1 MIRNYLKTAFRT
13 LIRHR
18 VFSLINAFGLSI
30 SMAICLIIIM
40 MVGDQMKMDRH
51 LTNAE
56 NIYRINTQ
64 RLHESGPMNMLAT
77 SPLPIGK
84 ELFENYTGIENYTRI
99 RRGFGN
105 SWVEFDNDHTIPLGG
120 FYVDQSFLKMFDLEF
135 ESGNRDLAL
144 IEPNSVVLTSK
155 AAKKLFGNN
164 DAMGQ
169 VIDMGEI
176 GEYKVTGVL
185 KETET
190 KSHVV
195 YEALASMSSTEL
207 LEKDSIISNSNEN
220 WESTTAGWIYVELS
234 PDKSK
239 SELLANLSSIDEKHY
254 GDKELVDY
262 RFLLQNI
269 LDINPGPLLGNQI
282 GPGLPMIFVYF
293 LGGLALIVMISA
305 CFNYTNLSIAKSI
318 NRAKEVGV
326 RKVAG
331 AMRNQIFTQFI
342 LESVLISIISLLLA
356 YGLVVIIEPAFH
368 NLKLASL
375 LKWEL
380 SFSFNVIA
388 FSILFAILV
397 GLIAGI
403 VPSLI
408 LSAFQPIKVLKDF
421 GSMKLLSKMGLRKV
435 LLTGQLTL
443 SLFFIIS
450 VLLLRNQLDLMVS
463 SDKGFN
469 TENIFN
475 VPLVNTDGR
484 QLKNEL
490 VSQGAIENSTLAS
503 HIPAAGMTRGEHF
516 MKTIGD
522 ERVEVNYYSVDEDYI
537 DLMGLEL
544 LAGRN
549 FSPKANENVEHE
561 MVVNETAVEKFGFA
575 NLHDALGKSIFNEDS
590 LEVTIVGVIKD
601 YNHQVM
607 LSEISPMA
615 LRYKPEEF
623 TCLHVK
629 VNGQNTEQA
638 ENQLKATWA
647 KINPVKNIQYKKIS
661 DEINAFYDLTFG
673 DLTKVVIVFSVLAL
687 SIASL
692 GLLGMTIYTTQT
704 RLKEVSIRKVL
715 GATDNQV
722 VYILSKGFV
731 KLLLVAIALAIPLSY
746 FVNDL
751 WLQSIAYRVSI
762 SPGVIIGGTFIM
774 IAISAL
780 TIGSQTIRTG
790 LTNPVDNL
798 KNE

>member
-1 MIRNYLKTAFRT
+1 MIRNYLKTAFRS
-13 LIRHR
+13 LLRQR
-18 VFSLINAFGLSI
+18 AFSFINAFGLSI

-51 LTNAE
+51 LSNAD

-64 RLHESGPMNMLAT
+64 RLHESGPVNTLAT
-77 SPLPIGK
+77 SPLPMGK
-84 ELFENYTGIENYTRI
+84 ELSENYTGIESYTRI

-105 SWVEFDNDHTIPLGG
+105 GWVEFDNDHTIPLGG
-120 FYVDQSFLKMFDLEF
+120 FYVDPSFVRMFELEF
-135 ESGNRDLAL
+135 EKGNKELAL
-144 IEPNSVVLTSK
+144 VEPNSVVLTSK

-164 DAMGQ
+164 EAMGQ

-185 KETET
+185 KETNT

-207 LEKDSIISNSNEN
+207 LERDSIISNSNEN
-220 WESTTAGWIYVELS
+220 WESTTAGWVYVALN
-234 PDKSK
+234 PNKSK
-239 SELLANLSSIDEKHY
+239 SELLANLNAVDEKYY

-262 RFLLQNI
+262 RFLIQNV
-269 LDINPGPLLGNQI
+269 LEINPGPLIGNQI

-326 RKVAG
+326 RKVSG
-331 AMRNQIFTQFI
+331 AMKNQIFTQFI
-342 LESVLISIISLLLA
+342 IESILISLISLMIA
-356 YGLVVIIEPAFH
+356 FGLVVVFEPAFH

-375 LKWEL
+375 LKWDL
-380 SFSFNVIA
+380 SFDYNVIG
-388 FSILFAILV
+388 FSIVFAIVV

-421 GSMKLLSKMGLRKV
+421 GSMKLLSKMGMRKV

-469 TENIFN
+469 TENIIN
-475 VPLVNTDGR
+475 VPLVKTDGK
-484 QLKNEL
+484 QFKNEL
-490 VSQGAIENSTLAS
+490 LNKSAIEKTTLSS
-503 HIPAAGMTRGEHF
+503 HVPAAGTSRGEHF

-522 ERVEVNYYSVDEDYI
+522 ERIEVSYYSVDEDYI
-537 DLMGLEL
+537 EVMGLEL

-549 FSPKANENVEHE
+549 FSAKSNENIEHE
-561 MVVNETAVEKFGFA
+561 MVVNETAVETFGFT
-575 NLHDALGKSIFNEDS
+575 NIHDALGKTIFNSDS
-590 LEVTIVGVIKD
+590 VEVSIVGVIKD
-601 YNHQVM
+601 YNHAVM
-607 LSEISPMA
+607 ISEISPMA

-629 VNGQNTEQA
+629 YNGQNKPLA
-638 ENQLKATWA
+638 EDQLKATWA
-647 KINPVKNIQYKKIS
+647 GINPVKNIQYKDLS
-661 DEINAFYDLTFG
+661 DEINEFYDLTFG

-715 GATDNQV
+715 GASDNQV

-731 KLLLVAIALAIPLSY
+731 KLLLIAIVVAIPLSY
-746 FVNDL
+746 VVNDL

-762 SPGVIIGGTFIM
+762 SPGVIVAGTLIM
-774 IAISAL
+774 IAISAI
-780 TIGSQTIRTG
+780 TIGSQTIKTG